1 MMATA
6 TAHITTEELLAMP
19 EDGMDRWL
27 IRGELREK
35 AMPIRNRFHS
45 ETLISIGTLL
55 KIWRDRQPEPRG
67 KVLGGEAGVRLPS
80 DPETTVGVDVV
91 YLSAEVASAQS
102 EESTIIEGIP
112 TLVVEILSPSNTQ
125 EELHEKISVYL
136 EVGIPLVWIVN
147 PYDHTVRIYRPG
159 TEPEMV
165 NLRQELSADPILPG
179 FRVAVAKLFS

>member
-1 MMATA
+1 MATA

-19 EDGMDRWL
+19 EDGMNRWL

-35 AMPIRNRFHS
+35 PMTIRNRFHS
-45 ETLISIGTLL
+45 KVMARISTILN
-55 KIWRDRQPEPRG
+55 IWRDEQPEPRG
-67 KVLGGEAGVRLPS
+67 DVLVGEAGVRLPS

-91 YLSAEVASAQS
+91 YLSASVASSQS

-136 EVGIPLVWIVN
+136 EVGVPLIWIVD
-147 PYDHTVRIYRPG
+147 PYDHTVKIYRPG

-165 NLRQELSADPILPG
+165 NVRQELSADPILPG
-179 FRVAVAKLFS
+179 FRVPVAKLFS